1 MDEFTRFTC
10 WSVESAQQTISTEAV
25 SPSRGVFLAT
35 HAPLAIRKRALVEGG
50 SSGRG
55 SYVTEVD
62 VLTDFVS
69 RVTNNGVL
77 LLPVIGQSGTGKSHL
92 VRWIHEN
99 LEASPQMKVIYLP
112 KTATSLADVVSRL
125 LLGSEG
131 EEFDDLRRSSEGLD
145 ANFSQEQL
153 ERRLLD
159 SLAEAL
165 VRAAPKSPSERAL
178 VGDVRGL
185 YLLMHD
191 PFFRGHLL
199 RSGALIPRRAKHLL
213 EGKGQDE
220 SEIPLEFRLEDLPLD
235 ITDVTH
241 ASAAS
246 QKIYRVLAG
255 NAGLQDTAVRLLN
268 DNLDIAVM
276 EAANLGIGRLQKAM
290 LRIREILQ
298 TRGDEIILL
307 IEDFALIQGVQRDLL
322 DAITETGVKDGK
334 AIYAPIRTIMAV
346 TSGYFDRLDDTV
358 RTRVAASVPHAYDL
372 DIQFGEDVSDGA
384 ISDFMGR
391 YLNAART
398 GRRALEVGERN
409 GSVPNACGACQFEDV
424 CHTSFGTSTE
434 GFGLYPFNASALVR
448 SVRSRTSSGQGRSFN
463 PRTALGGVLRHVLVE
478 YHDEIESGDFPS
490 ARFREDF
497 PTSNHVSGLSTSVQT
512 QIEELDHAEPD
523 RRKLLLEFWG
533 NAPDE
538 LTNLA
543 PGIHRAFALPQLE
556 VETSNPIPT
565 PPPTTPGPLD
575 VPSVPVPN
583 ALQKKLQVVEDWA
596 SRSGVLPQNIE
607 ARVRIIVRDAVIEQ
621 ARWTDPLAKEP
632 AVAVLDRAWPKNN
645 SLTILIEGSRGAD
658 QMGDGHEALIEFK
671 RSGANAQFFQDLLRA
686 DEGVD
691 VVSVESLARLDHLAY
706 QHAGALQQM
715 VVRERAAEEKQ
726 LQAAMEVSFRGAMI
740 AGRLGLKPST
750 DDILNAVFDDGI
762 DWRRSDATLRTP
774 EWNAQFARH
783 LHERPAFISDLRD
796 RVGISQGK
804 TGRVQAIDAT
814 RVLPLI
820 RKIARNQLSEW
831 PQENI
836 PPWARKAAAS
846 IRTIEATVADQ
857 LRSLETTASS
867 IRTLFHQ
874 GEILSD
880 VVSALNG
887 AYTAA
892 APGGLLAGS
901 PDLIEDDISRLSKVD
916 GASITRLE
924 RDLSSAHDDPSA
936 AFSVACVD
944 RGADLTELEAVFRR
958 SSGWLRN
965 GLDRARQ
972 SLGGSGSSV
981 TSELEQLLNDWRA
994 VANGDADA

>member
-35 HAPLAIRKRALVEGG
+35 HAPLAIRRRALVDGG

-55 SYVTEVD
+55 SYVTEAD
-62 VLTDFVS
+62 VLADFVS
-69 RVTNNGVL
+69 RATNNGVL

-92 VRWIHEN
+92 VRWIHEK

-145 ANFSQEQL
+145 TNFSQEQL

-165 VRAAPKSPSERAL
+165 VRAAPKTPSERAL

-199 RSGALIPRRAKHLL
+199 RPGALVPRRAKHLL

-235 ITDVTH
+235 VTDVTH

-246 QKIYRVLAG
+246 QKIYRVLAA
-255 NAGLQDTAVRLLN
+255 NAGLQDAAVRLLN

-276 EAANLGIGRLQKAM
+276 EAANLGIGRLQRAM

-298 TRGDEIILL
+298 ARGEEIILL

-322 DAITETGVKDGK
+322 DAITETGVKDGQ

-346 TSGYFDRLDDTV
+346 TSGYFDRLEDTV

-372 DIQFGEDVSDGA
+372 DIQFGEDVSDAA
-384 ISDFMGR
+384 ISDFVGR

-398 GRRALEVGERN
+398 GRHALELGERN
-409 GSVPNACGACQFEDV
+409 GSVPNACGACRFEDV

-434 GFGLYPFNASALVR
+434 GFGLYPFNASALIR
-448 SVRSRTSSGQGRSFN
+448 SVRSRTSNGQGRAFN

-478 YHDEIESGDFPS
+478 FHDEIESGDFPS
-490 ARFREDF
+490 TRFREDF

-512 QIEELDHAEPD
+512 QIEELDHEEPD

-533 NAPDE
+533 NGPNE

-543 PGIHRAFALPQLE
+543 RGIHQAFTLSQLD
-556 VETSNPIPT
+556 VETTNPN
-565 PPPTTPGPLD
+565 PPPPAPGLVDEPD
-575 VPSVPVPN
+575 SPVPN

-596 SRSGVLPQNIE
+596 SRGGALPQDIE
-607 ARVRIIVRDAVIEQ
+607 ARIRIIVRAAVIEQ

-632 AVAVLDRAWPKNN
+632 AVAVLDRAWPKTN

-658 QMGDGHEALIEFK
+658 QLGEGHKALIEFK
-671 RSGANAQFFQDLLRA
+671 RNGTNAQFFQDLLRVN
-686 DEGVD
+686 EGID
-691 VVSVESLARLDHLAY
+691 GVSVESLARLDHLAQ
-706 QHAGALQQM
+706 QHAAALQQM
-715 VVRERAAEEKQ
+715 VVRERSAEESQ
-726 LQAAMEVSFRGAMI
+726 LQAAVEVSFRGAMI

-750 DDILNAVFDDGI
+750 DDILSAVFDDGI
-762 DWRRSDATLRTP
+762 GWRRADANLRIP
-774 EWNAQFARH
+774 AWQAQSARH
-783 LHERPAFISDLRD
+783 LQERPAFISDLRD

-804 TGRVQAIDAT
+804 TGRVQAIDAA
-814 RVLPLI
+814 RVLPLV
-820 RKIARNQLSEW
+820 RRIAKNQLSEW
-831 PQENI
+831 SQESI
-836 PPWARKAAAS
+836 PLWARKAAAS
-846 IRTIEATVADQ
+846 IRTIEATVDDQ
-857 LRSLETTASS
+857 LRSLETMASS
-867 IRTLFHQ
+867 IRTMFHQ
-874 GEILSD
+874 GETLSE
-880 VVSALNG
+880 VVAALNG

-892 APGGLLAGS
+892 VPGGLLAAA
-901 PDLIEDDISRLSKVD
+901 PDLIENDISRLSKVD

-924 RDLSSAHDDPSA
+924 RDLSTARDDPSA

-944 RGADLTELEAVFRR
+944 RGMDLIELESALGR
-958 SSGWLRN
+958 SSGWLHN

-972 SLGGSGSSV
+972 GLGGSGSSA
-981 TSELEQLLNDWRA
+981 TSDLEHLLNDWRA
-994 VANGDADA
+994 LAKGVSDA